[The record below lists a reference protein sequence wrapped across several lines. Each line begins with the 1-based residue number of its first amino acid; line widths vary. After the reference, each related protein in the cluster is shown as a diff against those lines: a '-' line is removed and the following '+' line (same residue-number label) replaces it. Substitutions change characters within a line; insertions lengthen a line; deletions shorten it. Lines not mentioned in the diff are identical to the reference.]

1 MERQREATISYP
13 LHRPYSQSRVRTVTW
28 PRTTLAVICGAVII
42 AAACFLYVWQG
53 TRILALTAQR
63 ESMKQT
69 ITSIE
74 EVNNWLDFQIGQA
87 FSLER
92 VSRIAREQLHMIEP
106 TDVRYVHIPSQRT
119 EK

>member
-1 MERQREATISYP
+1 MERQREATISHP
-13 LHRPYSQSRVRTVTW
+13 LHRPYSQSRVRTAVW

-53 TRILALTAQR
+53 TRIFALTAQR
-63 ESMKQT
+63 ESMSQT
-69 ITSIE
+69 ITSIQ
-74 EVNNWLDFQIGQA
+74 EVNSWLDFQIGQA

-92 VSRIAREQLHMIEP
+92 VSRIAREQLHMSEP
-106 TDVRYVHIPSQRT
+106 TDVRYVHIAPHTT

>member
-1 MERQREATISYP
+1 MERQREVTISYP
-13 LHRPYSQSRVRTVTW
+13 LHRAYSRARARTVIW
-28 PRTTLAVICGAVII
+28 PHATLAVICTAVII

-69 ITSIE
+69 ITSIQ
-74 EVNNWLDFQIGQA
+74 EVNNWLSFQIGQA

-92 VSRIAREQLHMIEP
+92 VSRIAREQLHMSEP
-106 TDVRYVHIPSQRT
+106 TDVRYVHIASPT
-119 EK
+119 TKK

>member
-1 MERQREATISYP
+1 MERQRATTISYP
-13 LHRPYSQSRVRTVTW
+13 LHRPYTSARARTAIW

-74 EVNNWLDFQIGQA
+74 EVNNWLNFQIGQA

-92 VSRIAREQLHMIEP
+92 VSRIAREQLHMSEP
-106 TDVRYVHIPSQRT
+106 TDVRYVHIDPST
-119 EK
+119 TK

>member
-1 MERQREATISYP
+1 MERQRVATISHP
-13 LHRPYSQSRVRTVTW
+13 LRRPYSQSRVRTVTW
-28 PRTTLAVICGAVII
+28 PRTTLALICGAVII
-42 AAACFLYVWQG
+42 AAACFLYLWQG

-63 ESMKQT
+63 ESVKQA

-92 VSRIAREQLHMIEP
+92 VSRIAREQLHMVEP
-106 TDVRYVHIPSQRT
+106 SDVRYVHIPAQRT
-119 EK
+119 EE

>member
-1 MERQREATISYP
+1 MERQRATTISYP
-13 LHRPYSQSRVRTVTW
+13 LHRPYNPSRVRTATW

-63 ESMKQT
+63 ESMNQT

-74 EVNNWLDFQIGQA
+74 EVNSWLDFQIGQA

-92 VSRIAREQLHMIEP
+92 VSRIAREQLHMSEP
-106 TDVRYVHIPSQRT
+106 TDVRYVHIAPHTT

>member
-1 MERQREATISYP
+1 MERQRETTISYP
-13 LHRPYSQSRVRTVTW
+13 LPRPYSQSRTRAATW
-28 PRTTLAVICGAVII
+28 PRATLAVVCGAVII

-69 ITSIE
+69 ITSIQ

-106 TDVRYVHIPSQRT
+106 TNVRYVHINPSKT

>member
-1 MERQREATISYP
+1 MERQRATTIGYP
-13 LHRPYSQSRVRTVTW
+13 LHRPYNPSRVRTVTW

-74 EVNNWLDFQIGQA
+74 EVNSWLDFQIGQA

-92 VSRIAREQLHMIEP
+92 VSRIAREQLHMSEP
-106 TDVRYVHIPSQRT
+106 TDVRYVHIPPQRT

>member
-1 MERQREATISYP
+1 M
-13 LHRPYSQSRVRTVTW
+13 
-28 PRTTLAVICGAVII
+28 II

-92 VSRIAREQLHMIEP
+92 VSRIAREQLHMSEP
-106 TDVRYVHIPSQRT
+106 TDVRYVHIDPST
-119 EK
+119 TK

>member
-13 LHRPYSQSRVRTVTW
+13 LHRPYSQTRTRTVTW
-28 PRTTLAVICGAVII
+28 PRATLAVILGAVII

-63 ESMKQT
+63 ESIKQT
-69 ITSIE
+69 ITSIQ

-106 TDVRYVHIPSQRT
+106 TDVRYVHINPPTT

>member
-1 MERQREATISYP
+1 MERQRATTISYP
-13 LHRPYSQSRVRTVTW
+13 LHRPYSQSSVRTATW
-28 PRTTLAVICGAVII
+28 PRTTLAVMCGAVII

-63 ESMKQT
+63 ESMKQM
-69 ITSIE
+69 ITSVQ
-74 EVNNWLDFQIGQA
+74 EVNSWLDFQIGQA

-92 VSRIAREQLHMIEP
+92 VSRIAREQFLMSEP
-106 TDVRYVHIPSQRT
+106 TDVRYVHIAPPRA